1 MEDSPGTRVSNNK
14 SLSEQRAFRQ
24 KKEETAKQHN
34 LGRASDQYIDAL
46 IYYEMG
52 NSEACWNTV
61 AEVTAG
67 LKKIVY
73 QKDKFKALKDNIQ
86 IRYKGYGWDSWKTSW
101 SHAGIGKSVPEL
113 TQVLKDLIKKQRAEK
128 LKKPDKPMVPIPK
141 RKAMSIMGTPSDQI
155 RRLDE
160 AAAEKTD
167 DFEQR
172 VRYDWMEQEAHGHI
186 SIHQAKQLRTAP
198 KVDASLI
205 GTRIEFLFEF
215 ETDAAEEKTLHWCRG
230 KINAIS
236 DGTWVVTGKTRQT

>member
-1 MEDSPGTRVSNNK
+1 MTRNKFLKQSTIRNKTITDDRGLFHEIPKELQITMVMSAMEDSPGTRVSNNK

-128 LKKPDKPMVPIPK
+128 LKN
-141 RKAMSIMGTPSDQI
+141 RTNQWFLFPSAKLCLSWVHNQI
-155 RRLDE
+155 RYRDLM
-160 AAAEKTD
+160 K
-167 DFEQR
+167 
-172 VRYDWMEQEAHGHI
+172 
-186 SIHQAKQLRTAP
+186 
-198 KVDASLI
+198 
-205 GTRIEFLFEF
+205 
-215 ETDAAEEKTLHWCRG
+215 
-230 KINAIS
+230 
-236 DGTWVVTGKTRQT
+236 